1 MSDSKIMSNNK
12 MIISINDKL
21 EEEFESTSSIKDI
34 TIFNKNS
41 KYVESKDNKNLPT
54 NYGNKWT
61 DEEKKI
67 LIKMLKSKTNF
78 DSDDDSSNNKII
90 LDDNT
95 IRDKIIIKIA
105 NKLGRT
111 EGGVKGE
118 IKKIVFDK
126 YMKGEDAESISQEL
140 NLVFKSVKSIIKIY
154 LEKECDIEINNLE
167 KENKL
172 LKLKI
177 ENIKLRNELK
187 ASINS
192 KI

>member
-1 MSDSKIMSNNK
+1 MFKSKDISNN
-12 MIISINDKL
+12 ILISINDKL
-21 EEEFESTSSIKDI
+21 EEEFETKSLTKDI
-34 TIFNKNS
+34 IIS
-41 KYVESKDNKNLPT
+41 NKNLPT

-61 DEEKKI
+61 EEEKNI
-67 LIKMLKSKTNF
+67 LIKMLKGSTKIV
-78 DSDDDSSNNKII
+78 SDDDSSSNNKII
-90 LDDNT
+90 LDDST

-126 YMKGEDAESISQEL
+126 YMKGEDAESISKEL

-177 ENIKLRNELK
+177 ENINLRNELK
-187 ASINS
+187 NMITL
-192 KI
+192 KVCQ